1 MAPIVIMGAMAAIS
15 AIGAISAGKAQSA
28 SYKSQQSAAN
38 YNATVN
44 RDNAMSAEA
53 AGSANELAMR
63 RQNDQILGK
72 ERASAIEGT
81 GSTSG
86 TTAGVLAQNGADLE
100 LNALNERYRST
111 MQGRGL
117 LAAGQLDE
125 FQANV
130 AGQNASAARSAS
142 YIGAASSALSS
153 FSNYSSYRYL
163 TAGGTSSNAFAGSSA
178 GGWGG

>member
-1 MAPIVIMGAMAAIS
+1 MAPIVIMGVAAAIS
-15 AIGAISAGKAQSA
+15 AYGAIAAGKAQSA
-28 SYKSQQSAAN
+28 SYKSQQQAAN
-38 YNATVN
+38 YNATV
-44 RDNAMSAEA
+44 DKQNAMSAEA

-81 GSTSG
+81 GGTSG

-117 LAAGQLDE
+117 LAQVPLEQFQGQ
-125 FQANV
+125 V
-130 AGQNASAARSAS
+130 AGVNARSATNAS
-142 YIGAASSALSS
+142 YIGAASSALGAV
-153 FSNYSSYRYL
+153 SNYNSARYL
-163 TAGGTSSNAFAGSSA
+163 YTGG
-178 GGWGG
+178 